1 MDAMRRNMP
10 QVPSDRERL
19 YLFSYEF
26 QGSRWSLEIPAKSAA
41 EAQFRLDRMAA
52 AKYDGEVH
60 LSVHIPTGLV
70 GRLFA
75 WLEKV
80 A

>member
-1 MDAMRRNMP
+1 MSLN
-10 QVPSDRERL
+10 PSDRERL

-60 LSVHIPTGLV
+60 LTIGLPTGPV
-70 GRLFA
+70 ARLLA
-75 WLEKV
+75 RLGLWRSSSLIGG
-80 A
+80 